1 MAKRPF
7 FYKETHGFRISV
19 IPEYLVE
26 ESDEEVGRFVFAYM
40 VRIENCSRAG
50 AQLVRRHWVISDA
63 IGEQYTVSG
72 DGVVGQQ
79 PFLRVGDVHEYRS
92 FCVLKSS
99 RGTMSGYYTFFHQPG
114 ETFDVEIP
122 LFDLI
127 ATPR

>member
-1 MAKRPF
+1 MPKRPF
-7 FYKETHGFRISV
+7 FYKETHGYRISV
-19 IPEYLVE
+19 HPEYLAE
-26 ESDEEVGRFVFAYM
+26 ESDADAGRYVFAYT
-40 VRIENCSRAG
+40 VRIENCSRGG
-50 AQLVRRHWVISDA
+50 AQLLRRHWVISDS

-99 RGTMSGYYTFFHQPG
+99 RGTMSGYYMFYRQPG
-114 ETFDVEIP
+114 DTFDVAIP

-127 ATPR
+127 APHS

>member
-7 FYKETHGFRISV
+7 FYKESYGFRVSV

-26 ESDEEVGRFVFAYM
+26 ESDEDAGRYVFAYL
-40 VRIENCSRAG
+40 VRIENCSRSG

-63 IGEQYTVSG
+63 VGEQYTVSG

-99 RGTMSGYYTFFHQPG
+99 RGTMSGYYTFFNQPD

-127 ATPR
+127 ASVR